1 MMQARVTTLVT
12 PPQRDAFL
20 ALAASLGISVSELP
34 VPEPPQ
40 LNDEEAARRGFEDLY
55 NLY

>member
-1 MMQARVTTLVT
+1 MTTLVT
-12 PPQRDAFL
+12 PPQREDFL
-20 ALAASLGISVSELP
+20 ALATVLGISVTELP